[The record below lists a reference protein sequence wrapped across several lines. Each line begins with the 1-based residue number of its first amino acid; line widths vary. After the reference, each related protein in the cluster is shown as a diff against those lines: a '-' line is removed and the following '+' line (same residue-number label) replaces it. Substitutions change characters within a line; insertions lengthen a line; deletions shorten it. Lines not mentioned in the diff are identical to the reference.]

1 MKIGEFLGEEEPLL
15 CRLFGGLPEIRL
27 SRRETALLL
36 IDMQNA
42 DAARGRGYF
51 WRLAEERGL
60 AGEFLYYNQRLSM
73 IIPNLRRLL
82 DAFRR
87 KRMEV
92 IHGVSHGYTNDG
104 RDTTR
109 PGKIRPQALGWLKGD
124 ETRVIDALEPL
135 DGEIVIHKTGTGF
148 FGITD
153 LDRVLTNLGIQNLV
167 IGGVVTHQCVETTVR
182 GASDHGFNIVLVED
196 GCATLSE
203 ELHRGSL
210 RALGDW
216 FCKVR
221 TTAEVLEEL
230 SHA

>member
-1 MKIGEFLGEEEPLL
+1 MKIGEFLGEKEPLL
-15 CRLFGGLPEIRL
+15 CRLFGGLPELRL
-27 SRRETALLL
+27 SSRATALLL
-36 IDMQNA
+36 IDMQNS

-60 AGEFLYYNQRLSM
+60 ADEFRYYNDRLS
-73 IIPNLRRLL
+73 IILPNLRSLL
-82 DAFRR
+82 DTFRE
-87 KRMEV
+87 KQMEV

-109 PGKIRPQALGWLKGD
+109 PGKIRPQTLGWLKGEETLVVDTLKPTDD
-124 ETRVIDALEPL
+124 EIL
-135 DGEIVIHKTGTGF
+135 IHKTGTGF

-153 LDRVLTNLGIQNLV
+153 IDRVLTNLGIENLV
-167 IGGVVTHQCVETTVR
+167 VGGVVTHQCVETTVR
-182 GASDHGFNIVLVED
+182 GASDHGFNVVLVED

-203 ELHRGSL
+203 ELHRASL

-221 TTAEVLEEL
+221 TTAEVLQEL
-230 SHA
+230 SRC